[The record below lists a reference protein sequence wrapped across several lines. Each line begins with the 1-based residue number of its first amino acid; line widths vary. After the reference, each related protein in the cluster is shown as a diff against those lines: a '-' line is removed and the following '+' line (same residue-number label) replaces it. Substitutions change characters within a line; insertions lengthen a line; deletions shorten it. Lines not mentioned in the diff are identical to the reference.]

1 METKLGPS
9 EMKRE
14 RGRENREGTRERECP
29 SNGYT
34 ETEREIEGTREDLSL
49 EDMSNSHATGS
60 NASESRQLLSGLT
73 AASLFIANSARLEG
87 ANQPALS
94 CRETSCGRL
103 MKSELIHWNLLR
115 PKC

>member
-34 ETEREIEGTREDLSL
+34 ETEREIEGAREDSPVHFLSP
-49 EDMSNSHATGS
+49 GF
-60 NASESRQLLSGLT
+60 LSGLEF
-73 AASLFIANSARLEG
+73 S
-87 ANQPALS
+87 
-94 CRETSCGRL
+94 
-103 MKSELIHWNLLR
+103 
-115 PKC
+115 